1 MNATL
6 GFGDGN
12 ALDAMDAA
20 FEFELAVSIV
30 ARDFEND
37 FFGAAGI
44 VEVFGDW
51 LDFEAVRFGVF
62 LIHAVEFASEEARF
76 VAAGAGA
83 DFDDG
88 GLVVFGV
95 FGDEEL
101 F

>member
-6 GFGDGN
+6 GFGDGD

-20 FEFELAVSIV
+20 FEFELAVSVI

-44 VEVFGDW
+44 VEIFGDW
-51 LDFEAVRFGVF
+51 FDFEAVRFGVF
-62 LIHAVEFASEEARF
+62 LIHAVELASEEARF